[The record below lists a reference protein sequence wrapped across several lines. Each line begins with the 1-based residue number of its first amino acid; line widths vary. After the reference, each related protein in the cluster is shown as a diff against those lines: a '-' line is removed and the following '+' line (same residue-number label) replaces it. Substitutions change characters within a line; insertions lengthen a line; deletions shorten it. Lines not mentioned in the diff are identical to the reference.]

1 MNTLKWLWVFM
12 CLCCK
17 VIQSRSSWKVQ
28 MPSTVQG
35 LLGSCVVI
43 PCTFDYPDPG
53 RKVTKFTGIW
63 FDNISHVVY
72 HPVESKVVEQYR
84 NRTTLV
90 GDMRQRDCSVMMD
103 RLRPN
108 DRGPFHFRVEIG
120 GFNQYSFKADKVS
133 ISMISAPNPIRF
145 SVAEEVKQGQA
156 VNASCSV
163 NHSCPASPPDFT
175 WSRGGETRLQS
186 RQLGDGQWE
195 ATSTLT
201 FHPSRTDHRKPL
213 QCSVR
218 YKGGQYQQTFR
229 TLTVEYAPVNVK
241 VEYRPEVKE
250 GETVHLSC
258 SGDAHPSVSS
268 YEWHNGTGAQ
278 IHRGR
283 TYTLPHVS
291 RHTGGSLY
299 CLAINEIGRTRSS
312 NVQLDVLY
320 APEIKAASSCSSE
333 GRAVKCVCIV
343 ESSPRSTVHFVLAD
357 RVLQSTKV
365 ETHGSLTLWTLQADT
380 GSSKFVHCLASN
392 SQGNT
397 NLTLSLPANSKM
409 QTIFVATGAAVILL
423 VILLVAVGVVKI
435 CRGTRRETPSDMS
448 MLGAEKAVA
457 LPEYVPTKRKELY
470 DEIQGPGIYT
480 NDHIYGNVEVDA
492 IYANV

>member
-1 MNTLKWLWVFM
+1 HDNQTYLNVHLTSA
-12 CLCCK
+12 

-133 ISMISAPNPIRF
+133 ISMISKHTKSTMMKSPKM
-145 SVAEEVKQGQA
+145 VKQGQA

-229 TLTVEYAPVNVK
+229 TLTVECK
-241 VEYRPEVKE
+241 K
-250 GETVHLSC
+250 
-258 SGDAHPSVSS
+258 SS
-268 YEWHNGTGAQ
+268 INQSTCFNIYCFCITLILFCLLVYWLV
-278 IHRGR
+278 RK
-283 TYTLPHVS
+283 YTL
-291 RHTGGSLY
+291 
-299 CLAINEIGRTRSS
+299 
-312 NVQLDVLY
+312 
-320 APEIKAASSCSSE
+320 
-333 GRAVKCVCIV
+333 
-343 ESSPRSTVHFVLAD
+343 
-357 RVLQSTKV
+357 LQ
-365 ETHGSLTLWTLQADT
+365 
-380 GSSKFVHCLASN
+380 
-392 SQGNT
+392 
-397 NLTLSLPANSKM
+397 
-409 QTIFVATGAAVILL
+409 
-423 VILLVAVGVVKI
+423 
-435 CRGTRRETPSDMS
+435 
-448 MLGAEKAVA
+448 
-457 LPEYVPTKRKELY
+457 
-470 DEIQGPGIYT
+470 
-480 NDHIYGNVEVDA
+480 
-492 IYANV
+492 